1 MKAGKDKHH
10 RSLLAATIML
20 SVPATTHW
28 PAVAQTV
35 ATNEAPPAESAAEHS
50 QLARSRGGD
59 RSYYPENKFDLSK
72 LAAYKPEQQVSGT
85 LRVAGSNY
93 ITDSPLAGWWRE
105 AFRKYHPNL
114 EIEFKTPSAAIA
126 VPSLYLDAADIGMN
140 HEPVFYDY
148 LSFMR
153 IKGYAPTGFSIVT
166 GSFNL
171 SGWQNTIVIAVNKA
185 NPINALSMEQL
196 DGIFGSRRDGGWDGA
211 IWHPEF
217 SRSADKNI
225 RTWGQLGV
233 KGPLADKRINV
244 YGYTPRYATALEF
257 SNKVLQ
263 SSDKWNEDL
272 VAFGN
277 ARQPD
282 NSIYGQADQIRDT
295 LIKDPSGIA
304 IIRYKDEVPR
314 DLKVLAIA
322 PLGGGAPVPYTIET
336 VQNRS
341 YPLWGDQSMFV
352 AVKPGDK
359 LDPKI
364 KEFLRFVLSRE
375 GQELVRKDGKYLP
388 LTAEVSAEELKR
400 LSAY

>member
-1 MKAGKDKHH
+1 MKLGTNHRLSGRGK
-10 RSLLAATIML
+10 RAIVVAASLTVVTIPASILA
-20 SVPATTHW
+20 
-28 PAVAQTV
+28 Q
-35 ATNEAPPAESAAEHS
+35 APPAESAQEHS
-50 QLARSRGGD
+50 QLARSRGGEK
-59 RSYYPENKFDLSK
+59 RFYPENKFDLSR
-72 LAAYKPEQQVSGT
+72 LESYKPAAQLSGT

-93 ITDSPLAGWWRE
+93 ITDSPLAGWWRD
-105 AFRKYHPNL
+105 AFRKFHPNL
-114 EIEFKTPSAAIA
+114 EIEYNTPSAAIA
-126 VPSLYLDAADIGMN
+126 IPSLYLGAADIGMN
-140 HEPVFYDY
+140 HEPSFYDY

-153 IKGYAPTGFSIVT
+153 LKGYAPTGFSIVT

-171 SGWQNTIVIAVNKA
+171 SGWQNTIVIAVHKS
-185 NPINALSMEQL
+185 NPINSLSMEQL
-196 DGIFGSRRDGGWDGA
+196 DGIFGSRRDGGWAGA

-217 SRSADKNI
+217 TRGSEKDI

-233 KGPLADKRINV
+233 KGALANKRIHV

-277 ARQPD
+277 ARQAD
-282 NSIYGQADQIRDT
+282 NSISSQADQMRDAM
-295 LIKDPSGIA
+295 IQDPSGIA

-336 VQNRS
+336 IQNRT
-341 YPLWGDQSMFV
+341 YPLWGDQSFFV
-352 AVKPGDK
+352 SVKPGTK

-364 KEFLRFVLSRE
+364 KEFIRFVLSRE

-388 LTAEVSAEELKR
+388 LSLEVSAEELRK
-400 LSAY
+400 LAAY